1 MKILITGGAGYIGT
15 RLAQR
20 LAAEHEV
27 VVLDNLRRGTRE
39 AAKGLQLVEGDV
51 RDAVLLRD
59 LMRGAA
65 LVFHLAAESAVMSA
79 AADPQYCFETNVAGT
94 FQVLRAAQSA
104 GVKRVVFSSSR
115 EVYGEP
121 VSLPVPE
128 SAALAP
134 CNIYGASKAAAEM
147 FCRSFRNE
155 GLEVPIVRLS
165 NVYGPGD
172 QGRVVPLFVKKAVR
186 GLPLKLFGTRQV
198 MDFVWIE
205 TVLDALV
212 RLGCGSYV
220 AGPLN
225 VGSGTGTTIL
235 ELARRVIDAAG
246 SASAVEVLDRRD
258 GEVMRFVADTAT
270 AVREVGLAI
279 PDDPLFG
286 LPAIISSALAG
297 NL

>member
-1 MKILITGGAGYIGT
+1 M
-15 RLAQR
+15 
-20 LAAEHEV
+20 
-27 VVLDNLRRGTRE
+27 
-39 AAKGLQLVEGDV
+39 
-51 RDAVLLRD
+51 
-59 LMRGAA
+59 
-65 LVFHLAAESAVMSA
+65 
-79 AADPQYCFETNVAGT
+79 
-94 FQVLRAAQSA
+94 
-104 GVKRVVFSSSR
+104 
-115 EVYGEP
+115 
-121 VSLPVPE
+121 
-128 SAALAP
+128 
-134 CNIYGASKAAAEM
+134 
-147 FCRSFRNE
+147 
-155 GLEVPIVRLS
+155 LS

-172 QGRVVPLFVKKAVR
+172 QGRVVPLFVEKAVQ
-186 GLPLKLFGTRQV
+186 GLPLKLFGTQQV
-198 MDFVWIE
+198 MDFLWIE

-225 VGSGTGTTIL
+225 IGSGTGTTIV

-297 NL
+297 NR